1 MDEKRKPVINSNDIK
16 VKKKNKAENFLSN
29 FLSDIIVNVVAP
41 AVERTTTNLVSD
53 IFDASKRAF
62 LSSLNFD
69 NKSGKNNTSIVDK
82 PSYISYNDYYNR
94 FNNGGPAT
102 FTPTIGDYAYNE
114 ITFNS
119 RGQAEIVRSYLFDI
133 LRDKKIVTV
142 GDYYSLCGIPTAPT
156 DFNFGWV
163 SLGDATITMHPQGY
177 RIKLPRAMPVD
188 R

>member
-1 MDEKRKPVINSNDIK
+1 MDNETKPVINSDDIK

-29 FLSDIIVNVVAP
+29 FLSDIIVNVVVP
-41 AVERTTTNLVSD
+41 AVERTTTSLVSD
-53 IFDASKRAF
+53 IFDASKRAL

-69 NKSGKNNTSIVDK
+69 NKGGKSSNKVGDS

-114 ITFNS
+114 ITFNN
-119 RGQAEIVRSYLFDI
+119 RGQAEIVRSYLFQI
-133 LRDKKIVTV
+133 LRDRKVVTV
-142 GDYYSLCGIPTAPT
+142 GDYYALCNIPTAPT
-156 DFNFGWV
+156 DFNFGWM
-163 SLGDATITMHPQGY
+163 SLGDAPITMHPQGY
-177 RIKLPRAMPVD
+177 RIKLPRAMPID